1 MAKVH
6 TVVLAQVITS
16 RMAAEVV
23 LIATAEEIHSFCKL
37 VSCVCGIV
45 SHDC

>member
-6 TVVLAQVITS
+6 TVFLTQVTTS
-16 RMAAEVV
+16 CKVAL